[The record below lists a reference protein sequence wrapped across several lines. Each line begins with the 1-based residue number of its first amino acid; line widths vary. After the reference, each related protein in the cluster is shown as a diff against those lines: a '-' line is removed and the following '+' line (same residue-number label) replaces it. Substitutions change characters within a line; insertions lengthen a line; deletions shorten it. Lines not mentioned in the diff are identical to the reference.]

1 VARGLKPLFAVRF
14 RLTKA
19 LRDVKQ
25 QSRRTIGQR
34 PCLSNKIQLR
44 GAGILLSC
52 WLFGFQ
58 NPENI
63 DEDLLNQ
70 LYYDRFW
77 VPRSRDRRQAA
88 ANEIQLCVRE
98 YAQITHDSL
107 LGLANLAS
115 RSSGNAL
122 RPIAR

>member
-1 VARGLKPLFAVRF
+1 M
-14 RLTKA
+14 
-19 LRDVKQ
+19 
-25 QSRRTIGQR
+25 
-34 PCLSNKIQLR
+34 QLL
-44 GAGILLSC
+44 GAGILRSC
-52 WLFGFQ
+52 WLFQ

-88 ANEIQLCVRE
+88 ANEIQLWVRE

-107 LGLANLAS
+107 LCLANLAFDPPETLCGQS
-115 RSSGNAL
+115 HANGVS
-122 RPIAR
+122 